1 MKEEHTLNIQKNKK
15 ILLVDDSKFIINI
28 IGNFLNEN
36 GYVTE
41 SVTTGEDAVQKAC
54 EDFPPDLILMDIEL
68 EGDMDGIE
76 AARRIFKYREIPIVF
91 LTSNTT
97 DKIINKI
104 KDVDAYGFVL
114 KGMDKA
120 ALLATVEMALKL
132 YKANTNARMFDQVF
146 ENFANE
152 LFIFHPKSLKYVAVN
167 ASARNSLGYSA
178 EEFKSMTHMDISPEF
193 DMESALKLFSPL
205 INSKQEQVF
214 FNTVHRRKDGYLY
227 PVEINLQN
235 FNYWGEKLYLA
246 LAIDLTER
254 RIIKEALNEKESIL
268 NTVVKS
274 ARDAII
280 MLDSVGN
287 VTLWN
292 AAAVQLFGYS
302 EEEIIGKDLNKL
314 ILPENIDY
322 NDFKKGFMHY
332 KSTGEGKLVG
342 KTIEVKARH
351 KDGHEL
357 DVEISLSSL
366 KIKDSLY
373 TVGIVSDI
381 GERKRSHEELEN
393 SHKQYLELSE
403 NAPIGILKCDI
414 RGNIVYANQK
424 TLEIVGSPSIE
435 ETKKINLLTFPLLVK
450 SGLAETLEECL
461 KTNKTGVYEMDYETK
476 WRKKIW
482 LRLHIK
488 TLTNKNIVIGAQI
501 IIDDITEKKQMEDE
515 LRNLSAIDYL
525 TNIYNRRFFMQK
537 LETEIERAQRTGS
550 KFSLVM
556 LDIDHFKK
564 INDNF
569 GHNAGDLVLK
579 SIAEMIKSRIR
590 KIDCLARWGGEE
602 FVILLLDTTVNMSSA
617 LIEELRENI
626 SKINIPGVNSVT
638 ASFGVVTYSK
648 DDTVDTLVQK
658 ADTMMY
664 EAKTAGRN
672 CVRYMVE

>member
-1 MKEEHTLNIQKNKK
+1 MKEEYALNIQKNKK
-15 ILLVDDSKFIINI
+15 ILLVEDSKFVVSI

-41 SVTTGEDAVQKAC
+41 SVTTGEEAVQKSY

-68 EGDMDGIE
+68 AGKMDGIE
-76 AARRIFKYREIPIVF
+76 AARIIIKCREIPIIF
-91 LTSNTT
+91 LTSNTS

-104 KDVDAYGFVL
+104 KDVNAYGFLL
-114 KGMDKA
+114 KGMEKT
-120 ALLATVEMALKL
+120 ALLATVGMALKL
-132 YKANTNARMFDQVF
+132 YEANTNARMFDKVF

-167 ASARNSLGYSA
+167 AAARNSLGYSA
-178 EEFKSMTHMDISPEF
+178 EELKSMTPLDISPEF
-193 DMESALKLFSPL
+193 DIESVLKLYIPL
-205 INSKQEQVF
+205 INNEQEQIF

-227 PVEINLQN
+227 PVEIKLQN

-254 RIIKEALNEKESIL
+254 RTIKEALTEKESIL

-280 MLDSVGN
+280 MIDGMGN
-287 VTLWN
+287 VALWN
-292 AAAVQLFGYS
+292 DAAVQLFGYS
-302 EEEIIGKDLNKL
+302 EEEIIGKDFHKL
-314 ILPENIDY
+314 MLPENIDY
-322 NDFKKGFMHY
+322 NEFEKGFTHY
-332 KSTGEGKLVG
+332 KSTGEGKLIG
-342 KTIEVKARH
+342 KTIEVKAKH

-366 KIKDSLY
+366 KIKDSFY
-373 TVGIVSDI
+373 AVGIVRDI
-381 GERKRSHEELEN
+381 SERKQSQDELEN

-414 RGNIVYANQK
+414 SGNIVYANQK
-424 TLEIVGSPSIE
+424 TLEIIGSPSIE

-450 SGLAETLEECL
+450 SGISEILEECL
-461 KTNKTGVYEMDYETK
+461 KTNKTDVYEIDYETK

-488 TLTNKNIVIGAQI
+488 PLAKKNTVIGAQI
-501 IIDDITEKKQMEDE
+501 IIDDVTEKKQMEDE
-515 LRNLSAIDYL
+515 LRSLSTIDYL
-525 TNIYNRRFFMQK
+525 TNIYNRRFFMEK
-537 LETEIERAQRTGS
+537 LETEVERAQRTGS

-579 SIAEMIKSRIR
+579 SIAEMIKNRIR

-602 FVILLLDTTVNMSSA
+602 FVILLLDTTVNMA
-617 LIEELRENI
+617 KVLIEEIRENI
-626 SKINIPGVNSVT
+626 SKINIPGVDSVA
-638 ASFGVVTYSK
+638 ASFGVVGYRQ
-648 DDTVDTLVQK
+648 DDTTDTLVQK

-664 EAKTAGRN
+664 EAKAAGRN

>member
-1 MKEEHTLNIQKNKK
+1 MNIQKNKK
-15 ILLVDDSKFIINI
+15 ILMVEDSKFVVNV
-28 IGNFLNEN
+28 IGSFLNEN
-36 GYVTE
+36 GYVTDNV
-41 SVTTGEDAVQKAC
+41 STGEEAVQKAC
-54 EDFPPDLILMDIEL
+54 EDSPPDLILMDIEL
-68 EGDMDGIE
+68 SGYMDGIE
-76 AARRIFKYREIPIVF
+76 AARRIIKYREVPIVF

-104 KDVDAYGFVL
+104 KNVNAYGFVL
-114 KGMDKA
+114 KGMDKT
-120 ALLATVEMALKL
+120 ALLATLEMALKL
-132 YKANTNARMFDQVF
+132 YEANTNARMFDQVF

-152 LFIFHPKSLKYVAVN
+152 LFIFYPKSLKYVTVN
-167 ASARNSLGYSA
+167 AAARNSLGYSA
-178 EEFKSMTHMDISPEF
+178 EEFKSMTHLDISPEF
-193 DMESALKLFSPL
+193 DIDSALKPFSPL
-205 INSKQEQVF
+205 NNSKQEQVF
-214 FNTVHRRKDGYLY
+214 FNTVHRRKDGSLY

-280 MLDSVGN
+280 MVDSAGN

-302 EEEIIGKDLNKL
+302 EEEIIGKDLHKL
-314 ILPENIDY
+314 VMPVSIDY
-322 NDFKKGFMHY
+322 NNFKKGFMHY
-332 KSTGEGKLVG
+332 KSTGEGKFIG
-342 KTIEVKARH
+342 KTIEIKARH

-373 TVGIVSDI
+373 AVGIVRDI
-381 GERKRSHEELEN
+381 SERKQSQEELEN

-403 NAPIGILKCDI
+403 NAPIGIMKCDI
-414 RGNIVYANQK
+414 MGNIVYANQK

-435 ETKKINLLTFPLLVK
+435 ETKKINLLTFPLLVN
-450 SGLAETLEECL
+450 SGIAETLKECL
-461 KTNKTGVYEMDYETK
+461 EINRSGVYEMDYETK
-476 WRKKIW
+476 WGKKIW

-488 TLTNKNIVIGAQI
+488 PLANKNTVVGAQI
-501 IIDDITEKKQMEDE
+501 IIDDITKEKQMEYE
-515 LRNLSAIDYL
+515 LRHLSTIDYL
-525 TNIYNRRFFMQK
+525 TNVYNRRFFMEK
-537 LETEIERAQRTGS
+537 LETEVERAQRTGS
-550 KFSLVM
+550 NFSLVM

-579 SIAEMIKSRIR
+579 SIAEMIKNRIR
-590 KIDCLARWGGEE
+590 KIDFLARWGGEE
-602 FVILLLDTTVNMSSA
+602 FVILMLDTTVSMSKV

-626 SKINIPGVNSVT
+626 SKIYIPCVDSVT
-638 ASFGVVTYSK
+638 ASFGVVGYSK

-664 EAKTAGRN
+664 KAKTEGRN
-672 CVRYMVE
+672 CVRYMME

>member
-1 MKEEHTLNIQKNKK
+1 MNIQKNKK
-15 ILLVDDSKFIINI
+15 ILMVEDSKFVVNV

-41 SVTTGEDAVQKAC
+41 SVATGEEAVQKAC
-54 EDFPPDLILMDIEL
+54 ADFPPDLILMDIEL
-68 EGDMDGIE
+68 SGYMDGIE
-76 AARRIFKYREIPIVF
+76 AARRIIKYREIPIVF

-104 KDVDAYGFVL
+104 KNVNAYGFVL
-114 KGMDKA
+114 KGMDKT
-120 ALLATVEMALKL
+120 ALLATLEMALKL
-132 YKANTNARMFDQVF
+132 YEANTNARMFDQVF

-152 LFIFHPKSLKYVAVN
+152 LFIFYPKSLKYVSVN
-167 ASARNSLGYSA
+167 AAARNSLGYSA

-193 DMESALKLFSPL
+193 DIESSLKLFNPL

-214 FNTVHRRKDGYLY
+214 FNTVHRRKDGSLY

-280 MLDSVGN
+280 MVDSTGN

-302 EEEIIGKDLNKL
+302 EEEIIGKDLHKL
-314 ILPENIDY
+314 ILPGNIDY
-322 NDFKKGFMHY
+322 IDFKKSFMHY
-332 KSTGEGKLVG
+332 KSTEEGKLIG
-342 KTIEVKARH
+342 KTIEFKARH
-351 KDGHEL
+351 KDGHKL

-373 TVGIVSDI
+373 SVGIVRDI
-381 GERKRSHEELEN
+381 SERKQSQEELEN

-403 NAPIGILKCDI
+403 NAPIGIMKCDI

-435 ETKKINLLTFPLLVK
+435 ETKKINLLTFPLLVD
-450 SGLAETLEECL
+450 SGIAEKLKESLE
-461 KTNKTGVYEMDYETK
+461 TNRSGVYEMNYETK
-476 WRKKIW
+476 WGKKIW

-488 TLTNKNIVIGAQI
+488 PLANKNTVIGAQV
-501 IIDDITEKKQMEDE
+501 IIDDITEEKQMEYE
-515 LRNLSAIDYL
+515 LRHLSTIDYL
-525 TNIYNRRFFMQK
+525 TNIYNRRFFMEK
-537 LETEIERAQRTGS
+537 LETEVERAQRTGS

-579 SIAEMIKSRIR
+579 SIAEVIKNRIR

-602 FVILLLDTTVNMSSA
+602 FIILMLDTTVSMSKV
-617 LIEELRENI
+617 LIEELQESI
-626 SKINIPGVNSVT
+626 SKINIPRVDSVT
-638 ASFGVVTYSK
+638 ASFGVVGYSK

-658 ADTMMY
+658 ADAMMY
-664 EAKTAGRN
+664 KAKTEGRN

>member
-1 MKEEHTLNIQKNKK
+1 MNIQKNKK
-15 ILLVDDSKFIINI
+15 ILMVEDSKFVVNI

-41 SVTTGEDAVQKAC
+41 SVATGEEAVQKAC

-68 EGDMDGIE
+68 SGYMDGIE
-76 AARRIFKYREIPIVF
+76 AARRIIKYREIPIVF

-97 DKIINKI
+97 DEIINKI
-104 KDVDAYGFVL
+104 KNVNAYGFVL
-114 KGMDKA
+114 KGMDKT
-120 ALLATVEMALKL
+120 ALLATLEMALKL
-132 YKANTNARMFDQVF
+132 YEANTNARMFDQVF

-152 LFIFHPKSLKYVAVN
+152 LFIFYPKSLKYVTVN

-193 DMESALKLFSPL
+193 DIESALKPFSSL
-205 INSKQEQVF
+205 INSKKEQVF
-214 FNTVHRRKDGYLY
+214 FNTVHRRKDGSLY

-280 MLDSVGN
+280 MVDSAGN

-302 EEEIIGKDLNKL
+302 EEEIIGKDLHKL
-314 ILPENIDY
+314 ILTGNIDY
-322 NDFKKGFMHY
+322 YDFENGFMHY
-332 KSTGEGKLVG
+332 KSTEEGKLIG
-342 KTIEVKARH
+342 KTIEFKARH

-373 TVGIVSDI
+373 SVGIVRDI
-381 GERKRSHEELEN
+381 SERKQSQEELEN

-414 RGNIVYANQK
+414 RGNIVYTNQK
-424 TLEIVGSPSIE
+424 TLEILGSPSIE
-435 ETKKINLLTFPLLVK
+435 ETKKINLLTFPQLVK
-450 SGLAETLEECL
+450 NGLAGILKECL
-461 KTNKTGVYEMDYETK
+461 KINKSDVYEMDYETK

-488 TLTNKNIVIGAQI
+488 SLANKNTVIGAQI
-501 IIDDITEKKQMEDE
+501 IIDDITEKKQMEYE
-515 LRNLSAIDYL
+515 LRHLSTIDYL
-525 TNIYNRRFFMQK
+525 TNIYNRRFFMEQ
-537 LETEIERAQRTGS
+537 LETEVERAQRTGS

-579 SIAEMIKSRIR
+579 SVAEMIKNRIR

-602 FVILLLDTTVNMSSA
+602 FVILMLDTTVSMSKV

-626 SKINIPGVNSVT
+626 SKIYIPCVDSVT
-638 ASFGVVTYSK
+638 ASFGVVGYSK

-664 EAKTAGRN
+664 KAKTEGRN

>member
-1 MKEEHTLNIQKNKK
+1 MVE
-15 ILLVDDSKFIINI
+15 DSKFVVNV

-41 SVTTGEDAVQKAC
+41 SVATGEEAVQKAC

-68 EGDMDGIE
+68 SGYMDGIE
-76 AARRIFKYREIPIVF
+76 AARRIIKYREIPIVF

-104 KDVDAYGFVL
+104 KNVNAYGFVL
-114 KGMDKA
+114 KGMDKT
-120 ALLATVEMALKL
+120 ALLATLEMALKL
-132 YKANTNARMFDQVF
+132 YEANTNARMFDQVF

-152 LFIFHPKSLKYVAVN
+152 LFIFYPKSLKYVTVN
-167 ASARNSLGYSA
+167 AAARNSLGYSA

-193 DMESALKLFSPL
+193 DIENALKPFSPL

-214 FNTVHRRKDGYLY
+214 FNTVHRRKDGSLY

-280 MLDSVGN
+280 MIDSAGN

-302 EEEIIGKDLNKL
+302 EKEIIGKDLHKL
-314 ILPENIDY
+314 ILPVNIDY

-332 KSTGEGKLVG
+332 KLTGEGKSIG
-342 KTIEVKARH
+342 KTMEFKARH

-373 TVGIVSDI
+373 AVGIVRDI
-381 GERKRSHEELEN
+381 SERKQSQEELEN
-393 SHKQYLELSE
+393 SHKEYLELSE
-403 NAPIGILKCDI
+403 NAPIGIMKCDI

-435 ETKKINLLTFPLLVK
+435 ETKKINLLTFPLLVN
-450 SGLAETLEECL
+450 SGLAETLKECL
-461 KTNKTGVYEMDYETK
+461 EINKSGVYEMNYETK
-476 WRKKIW
+476 WGKKIW

-488 TLTNKNIVIGAQI
+488 PLANKNTVVGAQI
-501 IIDDITEKKQMEDE
+501 IIDDITEKKQMEYE
-515 LRNLSAIDYL
+515 LRHLSTIDYL
-525 TNIYNRRFFMQK
+525 TNIYNRRFFTEK
-537 LETEIERAQRTGS
+537 LETEVERAQRTGGN
-550 KFSLVM
+550 FSLVM

-579 SIAEMIKSRIR
+579 SIAEMIKNRIR

-602 FVILLLDTTVNMSSA
+602 FVILLLDTTVSMSKV
-617 LIEELRENI
+617 LIEELRESI
-626 SKINIPGVNSVT
+626 SKIYIPCVDSVT
-638 ASFGVVTYSK
+638 ASFGVVGYSK
-648 DDTVDTLVQK
+648 DDNVDILVQK
-658 ADTMMY
+658 ADAMMY
-664 EAKTAGRN
+664 KAKTEGRN